1 MNNNNKYKIKIVK
14 DEAEDYKKKYDLIP
28 DLSCRGLIFA
38 KSGSGKTNLLVNMMC
53 LWYKGEFEPED
64 IYIFSP
70 SISNDA
76 KLKKMIK
83 FLEIPPENLFK
94 SYEPDTVEAV
104 YDNIEEIYEEAI
116 NDGEK
121 PPKSIIIF
129 DDLGYSNDMKKTD
142 IIAKI
147 YMNARHIN
155 CSCFATFQKAT
166 QCGTGLREN
175 ANAVWIYPCSSKQ
188 LSMLEE
194 EYNYTTKS
202 KREFMKIFRE
212 NTPKPYNFVCVNFSN
227 EPSERYL
234 DSDMKPIDSLNKFM
248 S

>member
-1 MNNNNKYKIKIVK
+1 MSNKYKIKVVK
-14 DEAEDYKKKYDLIP
+14 DDADNYTKKYDLIP

-38 KSGSGKTNLLVNMMC
+38 KSGSGKTNLICNMML
-53 LWYKGEFEPED
+53 LWYKGEFQPED

-70 SISNDA
+70 SISNDT

-83 FLEIPPENLFK
+83 FLEIPQENLFK
-94 SYEPDTVEAV
+94 SYNPEEVEAV
-104 YDNIEEIYEEAI
+104 YDNIEEVYESAI
-116 NDGEK
+116 NDGES

-129 DDLGYSNDMKKTD
+129 DDLGFSNDMKKTD

-155 CSCFATFQKAT
+155 CSCFSTFQQPT

-175 ANAVWIYPCSSKQ
+175 ANAVFIYPMSSKR

-194 EYNYTTKS
+194 EYNYTTLS
-202 KREFMKIFRE
+202 KKDFMKVFRQY
-212 NTPKPYNFVCVNFSN
+212 TPKPYNFICINFTN
-227 EPSERYL
+227 EPKERYL
-234 DSDMKPIDSLNKFM
+234 DSDMKPIPELCNAM
-248 S
+248 E